1 MKPFLEG
8 VCLLAA
14 MTLYLVCGVGAHAQ
28 NHPDA
33 FAITVV
39 SMLIGWTVIGWGATS
54 IWRRSEARVLSGVG
68 SHSVGSTR
76 KY

>member
-1 MKPFLEG
+1 MKQFLEG
-8 VCLLAA
+8 VGLLAA
-14 MTLYLVCGVGAHAQ
+14 MTLYLVCAVGAHAR

-54 IWRRSEARVLSGVG
+54 MWRISEARVSSGVG